1 MSTILIPTVFE
12 QGSRGERG
20 YDIFSRLLKENIV
33 FITGPID
40 DIDANIVVAQLLH
53 LSKEDPENDI
63 SLFIN
68 SPGGSIT
75 AGLAILDTM
84 NFVEADI
91 ATFCVGQA
99 ASMAA
104 ILLASGTKGKRYTLP
119 NARILIHQP
128 SGGIGGQATDIDLF
142 AKEILEMRKVLN
154 DLLAKQTGQSI
165 ETIQRDVERDYVLR
179 AQQAVEYGIV
189 DKIITNTPKTLK
201 P

>member
-53 LSKEDPENDI
+53 LSKEDPSNDI

-104 ILLASGTKGKRYTLP
+104 VILASGTKGKRYALP
-119 NARILIHQP
+119 NSRVLIHQP
-128 SGGIGGQATDIDLF
+128 SAGGLSGQATDIDLF
-142 AKEILEMRKVLN
+142 AKEILDLRKTLN
-154 DLLAKQTGQSI
+154 QILSDATGQKI
-165 ETIQRDVERDYVLR
+165 EKIQRDVERDYVMR
-179 AQQAVEYGIV
+179 AKQAVEYGIV
-189 DKIITNTPKTLK
+189 DRIIANTPKTK
-201 P
+201 